1 MIDFSEKNLLAI
13 DTSGRHLKLAVSF
26 GGDRLVKSDELIE
39 KSHGQFLLKKIAEL
53 FQSAGLEKSELDAI
67 IVATGPGSFTGL
79 RIGIA
84 AAKGMAVVFGIP
96 IAGVSLF
103 DIAAYRLK
111 DENRPVSVIVPLKR
125 DEFFVAEIHN
135 GEYAVDRIQVST
147 RRRLPETVK
156 DNPVA
161 VFGADLGDELTNEDL
176 SNRVRYDIADLIYL
190 GGLKLSSGAWDDLAQ
205 LEPMYV
211 QKSQAEINFELRNR
225 K

>member
-13 DTSGRHLKLAVSF
+13 DTSGQRLKLAVSF
-26 GGDRLVKSDELIE
+26 GGDRLVKSDEIIE
-39 KSHGQFLLKKIAEL
+39 KSHGQFLLKKIGEL
-53 FQSAGLEKSELDAI
+53 FQSAGLEKTELDAI

-125 DEFFVAEIHN
+125 DEFFVVEIHN

-147 RRRLPETVK
+147 RRRLPEMVK

-161 VFGADLGDELTNEDL
+161 AFGADLADELTNEDL

-190 GGLKLSSGAWDDLAQ
+190 GGLKLSSGAWDDLTQ